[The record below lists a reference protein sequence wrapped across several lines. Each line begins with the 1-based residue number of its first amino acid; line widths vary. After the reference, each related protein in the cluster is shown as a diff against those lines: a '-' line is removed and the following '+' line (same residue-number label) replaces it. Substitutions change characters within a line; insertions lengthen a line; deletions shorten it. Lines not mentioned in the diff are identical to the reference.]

1 LQSSFDIQVGF
12 QTGQAAKSLF
22 RDLEREEKRY
32 QKRTEQREKRQ
43 LSRSE
48 RRQLKVK
55 KEIEKRRR
63 KLAVD
68 SVQDETKRRVKQ
80 INKRYEL
87 ERKHIKQL
95 LKARRRANEIT
106 VQEYRDQLDTL
117 DRRLRSM
124 RDRKVAD
131 ARGQGVAGQA
141 GVAAA
146 GAAGARGGGLLS
158 RFSGVLD
165 DVGLAGA
172 TAASG
177 GIAAAGIAAYKAGQ
191 QMLKA
196 GRQAITF
203 EEQLA
208 AVQKTTGLADEELS
222 RLGDELLAIS
232 SRTGVAA
239 GQLATMAETA
249 GQAGVEGVD
258 RIAALSETVAKLT
271 SVSDMSAQESSEAI
285 AKISEAFEVPITKAE
300 ALGSVINE
308 LSNTTASKSG
318 DIVQGLRRVGTAASR
333 LGVTTS
339 EVAAMQATL
348 VESGIKAETAGTTL
362 RNVFGRLE
370 TRAKKLAEVTD
381 LTGQEFSELVQEDAL
396 EALRTYLAALNEV
409 PSQLAAI
416 NVKDVFGDQ
425 NRLSVLSMA
434 ESIDRLN
441 ENMDVSQTAFAESMS
456 LQNEYAASLDS
467 VKKQFNLLTAKVAAL
482 GTKLSQTFLP
492 ALESTLRGLN
502 ALSGS
507 VEETAGEVES
517 LRGEMQTLDET
528 DQLLDRYN
536 QLVED
541 GKTETDEFRKV
552 VDTLN
557 DKMPGYIAQYDDAG
571 NAVKL
576 YAGQMRKALDAQR
589 KLKRVQL
596 DEQLA
601 EMGAAFTDA
610 TEDIAESEDAVDTA
624 ESRLND
630 LTEKIEQARR
640 AAREAEAK
648 GNDTQAEAI
657 RRTIPGLK
665 QRRKE
670 EQAERRERLREE
682 REELEKLQEP
692 LNAAVDSIAELYGLY
707 DRGSDLDAL
716 REALGPQMRE
726 ELDLTSDQFDRLF
739 RRVAARR
746 QEILAA
752 RPETPDEKKP
762 GPNGDPNG
770 DPTPDDP
777 DLEAGRKELAKLRGR
792 VRREQSKQEGLP
804 YQKELDALAALG
816 ERYPQLAEE
825 IGQVAQQY
833 HALAAAAREKEQA
846 EQKAKA
852 DEQVADA
859 EKETAE
865 QERRIE
871 GLREEARVRR
881 ELAGIEDPLERRRR
895 EAQRTYEQ
903 QVEAAREAYEREKRL
918 IEKQVDNERVK
929 AARIEAIKKERDAEL
944 LAAEQERVQ
953 AMDDIREEATDRQQ
967 ERLDR
972 LVDHATRLTDALVDN
987 AFAAFEQK
995 QALSDA
1001 EVELRRMQFE
1011 EEKKALRESLQEQE
1025 ISRREYDLRMKKL
1038 SSDRAEFEKEVERGR
1053 ASFLKKSAK
1062 SVRDVAI
1069 GAAKDEAKRIIAEKL
1084 AELSIFEAS
1093 EATKTATQTAGAAT
1107 RAGAEVSAA
1116 ATATS
1121 AKASETAAHTSAEG
1135 TKTASTL
1142 SGVAA
1147 RVAALGSEIGTT
1159 LASAGASIISAVA
1172 KAIEWLASVVGP
1184 FALAAIPAVA
1194 AGAYAAFQGAKSLFG
1209 FQSGG
1214 YTGSGAEDEPAGVVH
1229 GGEMV
1234 MEAPIVEGQEREWMT
1249 MRGMA
1254 QQGVPVSHFL
1264 EAGGAPGYAGGGVV
1278 SLREVGTV
1286 VRKPSPRA
1294 GGERKREQQA
1304 GASAEDVGRLARSV
1318 ERLAEDVAEAKREP
1332 TPAVI
1337 GNEAAR
1343 QAERAAAQERWR
1355 ENAGAPR

>member
-1 LQSSFDIQVGF
+1 
-12 QTGQAAKSLF
+12 
-22 RDLEREEKRY
+22 
-32 QKRTEQREKRQ
+32 
-43 LSRSE
+43 
-48 RRQLKVK
+48 
-55 KEIEKRRR
+55 
-63 KLAVD
+63 
-68 SVQDETKRRVKQ
+68 
-80 INKRYEL
+80 
-87 ERKHIKQL
+87 
-95 LKARRRANEIT
+95 
-106 VQEYRDQLDTL
+106 
-117 DRRLRSM
+117 
-124 RDRKVAD
+124 
-131 ARGQGVAGQA
+131 
-141 GVAAA
+141 
-146 GAAGARGGGLLS
+146 
-158 RFSGVLD
+158 
-165 DVGLAGA
+165 
-172 TAASG
+172 
-177 GIAAAGIAAYKAGQ
+177 
-191 QMLKA
+191 
-196 GRQAITF
+196 
-203 EEQLA
+203 
-208 AVQKTTGLADEELS
+208 
-222 RLGDELLAIS
+222 
-232 SRTGVAA
+232 
-239 GQLATMAETA
+239 
-249 GQAGVEGVD
+249 
-258 RIAALSETVAKLT
+258 
-271 SVSDMSAQESSEAI
+271 
-285 AKISEAFEVPITKAE
+285 
-300 ALGSVINE
+300 
-308 LSNTTASKSG
+308 
-318 DIVQGLRRVGTAASR
+318 
-333 LGVTTS
+333 
-339 EVAAMQATL
+339 
-348 VESGIKAETAGTTL
+348 
-362 RNVFGRLE
+362 
-370 TRAKKLAEVTD
+370 
-381 LTGQEFSELVQEDAL
+381 
-396 EALRTYLAALNEV
+396 
-409 PSQLAAI
+409 
-416 NVKDVFGDQ
+416 
-425 NRLSVLSMA
+425 
-434 ESIDRLN
+434 
-441 ENMDVSQTAFAESMS
+441 
-456 LQNEYAASLDS
+456 
-467 VKKQFNLLTAKVAAL
+467 
-482 GTKLSQTFLP
+482 
-492 ALESTLRGLN
+492 
-502 ALSGS
+502 
-507 VEETAGEVES
+507 
-517 LRGEMQTLDET
+517 MQTLDET

-752 RPETPDEKKP
+752 RPETPDDDTDDTDDDDDDD
-762 GPNGDPNG
+762 DPDG
-770 DPTPDDP
+770 P

-792 VRREQSKQEGLP
+792 VRKEQSKQEGLP

-953 AMDDIREEATDRQQ
+953 AMDDIREEATERQQ

-987 AFAAFEQK
+987 AFAAFEEQ

-1084 AELSIFEAS
+1084 AELSIFEAA
-1093 EATKTATQTAGAAT
+1093 EGTKTATQTSGAAT

-1142 SGVAA
+1142 AGVAT
-1147 RVAALGSEIGTT
+1147 RIEALGSEIGTT

-1254 QQGVPVSHFL
+1254 QQGVPMSHFL
-1264 EAGGAPGYAGGGVV
+1264 EAGGAPGYAGGGGV

-1286 VRKPSPRA
+1286 VRKPRPRA

-1304 GASAEDVGRLARSV
+1304 GASAEDVGRLVRSV